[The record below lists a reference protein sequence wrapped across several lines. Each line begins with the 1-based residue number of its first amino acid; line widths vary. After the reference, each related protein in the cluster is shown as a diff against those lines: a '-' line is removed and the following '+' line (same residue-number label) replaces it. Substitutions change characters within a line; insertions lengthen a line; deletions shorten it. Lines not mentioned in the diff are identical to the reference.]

1 MAPEHGRRPSVTSTA
16 LMELAECFAYLAEAL
31 HVEAMQA
38 AVPPSINAKPVHGAS
53 SLPPQ
58 RAGMRWAGAATMRR
72 SPAAVFSLHFAG
84 VHVTSPF
91 APIDAAPGLPG
102 RGVVGVRAVGE
113 PNTQWPTAFSGCAA
127 VPEPTRSGW
136 QCHALGAVACQDRW
150 RRKPGEHQQCS
161 SGCLAGR
168 HAPRRS
174 WSSAWSIG
182 LRLLRALGKTIAVAV
197 GRLAGVPVTAR
208 GRSQR
213 RNRGA
218 RVHQGATARAYAT
231 WPTAAG
237 LNTLSE

>member
-1 MAPEHGRRPSVTSTA
+1 MLRASCRGAACRSDAGGCAAICQRSTGPRRPLITLQRADTA
-16 LMELAECFAYLAEAL
+16 LGWRCDNASQPGRCFFITL
-31 HVEAMQA
+31 
-38 AVPPSINAKPVHGAS
+38 
-53 SLPPQ
+53 
-58 RAGMRWAGAATMRR
+58 RR
-72 SPAAVFSLHFAG
+72 CPRHF
-84 VHVTSPF
+84 PF

-113 PNTQWPTAFSGCAA
+113 PNTQWRTAFSGCAA

-150 RRKPGEHQQCS
+150 RRKSGEHQQCS
-161 SGCLAGR
+161 TGCLAGQ

-182 LRLLRALGKTIAVAV
+182 LRLLRALGKAIAVVV

-208 GRSQR
+208 GRSRR
-213 RNRGA
+213 RNRSAWVLEGA
-218 RVHQGATARAYAT
+218 MARAYAT
-231 WPTAAG
+231 WATAAG

>member
-1 MAPEHGRRPSVTSTA
+1 
-16 LMELAECFAYLAEAL
+16 
-31 HVEAMQA
+31 MQA
-38 AVPPSINAKPVHGAS
+38 AVLPSVNAALVHGAP
-53 SLPPQ
+53 SLPCNAPTL
-58 RAGMRWAGAATMRR
+58 RWAGAATMRR

-84 VHVTSPF
+84 VHATSPF

-113 PNTQWPTAFSGCAA
+113 PNTQWRTAFSGCAA

-150 RRKPGEHQQCS
+150 RRKSGEHQQCS
-161 SGCLAGR
+161 TGCLAGQ

-182 LRLLRALGKTIAVAV
+182 LRLLRALGKAIAVVV

-208 GRSQR
+208 GRSRR
-213 RNRGA
+213 RNRSAWVLEGA
-218 RVHQGATARAYAT
+218 MARAYAT
-231 WPTAAG
+231 WATAAG